1 MNSVITMPDNR
12 GRNEQHLRI
21 LAIWEG
27 RGAFVLPLQNQR
39 PHREESCKEAKES
52 QREPST
58 NDQCSFKFSVVK
70 STGS

>member
-12 GRNEQHLRI
+12 GGNEQHLRI

-27 RGAFVLPLQNQR
+27 GAFVLPLQNQR
-39 PHREESCKEAKES
+39 PHREERYKEAKES